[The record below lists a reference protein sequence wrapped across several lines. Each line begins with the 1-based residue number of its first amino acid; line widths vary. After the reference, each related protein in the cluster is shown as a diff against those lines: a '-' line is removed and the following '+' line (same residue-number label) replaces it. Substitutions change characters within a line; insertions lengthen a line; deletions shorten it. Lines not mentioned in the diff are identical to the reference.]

1 MLRFIYNI
9 NLSID
14 AFSKCLLSTYC
25 MAGTVLGT
33 EDSKMSKKQIG
44 PQRAVFLV
52 SGDKY
57 VNAGVHKELWV
68 LGRWLDRLLPGQ
80 KRE

>member
-1 MLRFIYNI
+1 
-9 NLSID
+9 
-14 AFSKCLLSTYC
+14 
-25 MAGTVLGT
+25 
-33 EDSKMSKKQIG
+33 MSKKQIG